1 MRELLIAGL
10 QNTSISV
17 LITTALIIFANV
29 NLTAQNG
36 IIRGFVTDSTNGELV
51 IYANCIITGTVLG
64 SSTNN
69 KGYYFIPSIPAGK
82 HSLIISHLNYK
93 KKKIEVTVEPNK
105 ITEVNVQL
113 SPVNVELREVS
124 VVGEKSVKETETDLG
139 LERISLREIEMIPS
153 GAEMD
158 LFRALQTSTG
168 VTSVGDISAQY
179 YVRGGSGDQ
188 NLVMLNNA
196 VVYNPYHA
204 LGILSVIDPEMVSS
218 LEFYKGGF
226 APQYGGRL
234 SSVLNIITKDGNSK
248 RFAASGTA
256 SLLAGK
262 AALEGPIPDGSFI
275 VTGRKSY
282 YSGIL
287 KKYLNDKSAPFDFYD
302 LSFKVNYLN
311 PKFNKDSK
319 FVLFGFTSN
328 DAVNNDD
335 PLKEDY
341 TVNNNILGLNWRQVW
356 AIPLFSVISI
366 SYSGFYAKVN
376 PNLSNS
382 KPRMNRLNDVTVD
395 FNFTYIYD
403 NKDEMAFGIQ
413 NKIINT
419 QLNQQNL
426 YSQNLSFHQSGL
438 DLTLYGNYTF
448 YHWERLGLQLGMRAK
463 LSALSRGRPFIFE
476 PRFNMHYKFNE
487 ALSLKASLGRYSQ
500 ELIALSDENDVLSI
514 FQPWI
519 IVPDNVYSPE
529 SSEISTGV
537 NYYLSESLNLNF
549 EVYYKFIEHMIDI
562 NEEKYTS
569 NANDFVNLNGRA
581 YGLELTL
588 KYQSE
593 QTFIKGSCSLSR
605 TYEIKNGS
613 EFSPKYDI
621 RNSFNILIGYNL
633 GKGWKI
639 SATWFLRS
647 GMPFTPIIGF
657 YDRVSINDPSSGGL
671 FEPFQPTTYYA
682 ERNSKRLPYYHR
694 LDLSISKYFT
704 FYFAKVTIDAG
715 VLNLYNRK
723 NIFYFNR
730 DTGNKIYML
739 PFFPS
744 VSIKVEL

>member
-1 MRELLIAGL
+1 
-10 QNTSISV
+10 
-17 LITTALIIFANV
+17 
-29 NLTAQNG
+29 
-36 IIRGFVTDSTNGELV
+36 
-51 IYANCIITGTVLG
+51 
-64 SSTNN
+64 
-69 KGYYFIPSIPAGK
+69 
-82 HSLIISHLNYK
+82 
-93 KKKIEVTVEPNK
+93 
-105 ITEVNVQL
+105 
-113 SPVNVELREVS
+113 
-124 VVGEKSVKETETDLG
+124 
-139 LERISLREIEMIPS
+139 
-153 GAEMD
+153 
-158 LFRALQTSTG
+158 
-168 VTSVGDISAQY
+168 
-179 YVRGGSGDQ
+179 
-188 NLVMLNNA
+188 
-196 VVYNPYHA
+196 
-204 LGILSVIDPEMVSS
+204 
-218 LEFYKGGF
+218 
-226 APQYGGRL
+226 
-234 SSVLNIITKDGNSK
+234 
-248 RFAASGTA
+248 
-256 SLLAGK
+256 
-262 AALEGPIPDGSFI
+262 
-275 VTGRKSY
+275 
-282 YSGIL
+282 
-287 KKYLNDKSAPFDFYD
+287 
-302 LSFKVNYLN
+302 
-311 PKFNKDSK
+311 
-319 FVLFGFTSN
+319 
-328 DAVNNDD
+328 
-335 PLKEDY
+335 LKEDY

-382 KPRMNRLNDVTVD
+382 KPRMNRLNDVTAD

>member
-1 MRELLIAGL
+1 MGL
-10 QNTSISV
+10 RKTFISASIT
-17 LITTALIIFANV
+17 IALIIFANV
-29 NLTAQNG
+29 NLTAQKG
-36 IIRGFVTDSTNGELV
+36 IVRGFVTDSTNGELV
-51 IYANCIITGTVLG
+51 IYANCIISGTVLG
-64 SSTNN
+64 SSTDN

-82 HSLIISHLNYK
+82 HALVISHLNYK
-93 KKKIEVTVEPNK
+93 KKKVEVTVRSNK
-105 ITEVNVQL
+105 ITEINVQL

-124 VVGEKSVKETETDLG
+124 IVGEKSLKETETDLG
-139 LERISLREIEMIPS
+139 LEKISLREIEMIPN
-153 GAEMD
+153 GVEMD

-168 VTSVGDISAQY
+168 VTSVGDMSAQY

-188 NLVMLNNA
+188 NLVLLNNA

-234 SSVLNIITKDGNSK
+234 SSILNIITKDGNSK

-262 AALEGPIPDGSFI
+262 VALEGPIPDGSFI

-282 YSGIL
+282 YSNIL
-287 KKYLNDKSAPFDFYD
+287 KNFLNDKSAPFNFYD

-311 PKFNKDSK
+311 PEFNKDSK

-335 PLKEDY
+335 PLQEDY
-341 TVNNNILGLNWRQVW
+341 IVNNNILGLNWRQVW
-356 AIPLFSVISI
+356 ASPLFSVISI
-366 SYSGFYAKVN
+366 SYSGLYAKVN

-382 KPRMNRLNDVTVD
+382 KPRMNRLNDVTAD

-426 YSQNLSFHQSGL
+426 YSQNVSFLKSGF
-438 DLTLYGNYTF
+438 DLTLYGNYIF

-463 LSALSRGRPFIFE
+463 LSALTRGRPFIFE
-476 PRFNMHYKFNE
+476 PRISMHYKFSE
-487 ALSLKASLGRYSQ
+487 ALSLKASMGRYSQ
-500 ELIALSDENDVLSI
+500 ELIALSDENEVISI
-514 FQPWI
+514 FKPWI
-519 IVPDNVYSPE
+519 MVPDNVKSPE
-529 SSEISTGV
+529 SSDISTGV
-537 NYYLSESLNLNF
+537 NYYPTEYLNLNF
-549 EVYYKFIEHMIDI
+549 EAYYKFLENMIDI
-562 NEEKYTS
+562 NEEKYTA
-569 NANDFVNLNGRA
+569 NAYDFINVNGIA
-581 YGLELTL
+581 YGFELTAN
-588 KYQSE
+588 YQSE
-593 QTFIKGSCSLSR
+593 RTFIKGSYSLSW
-605 TYEIKNGS
+605 TYEMKNGS
-613 EFSPKYDI
+613 KFYPKHDI
-621 RNSFNILIGYNL
+621 RNSLNLLLGYNL

-639 SATWFLRS
+639 STIWSLHS
-647 GMPFTPIIGF
+647 GMPFTPIIGY
-657 YDRVSINDPSSGGL
+657 YDRVQINDPYGDL
-671 FEPFQPTTYYA
+671 FDPFQPTTYKG

-694 LDLSISKYFT
+694 LDLSISKYFM
-704 FYFAKVTIDAG
+704 FYFAKVTIDAD

-730 DTGNKIYML
+730 DTGNEIYML

-744 VSIKVEL
+744 ISIKVEL